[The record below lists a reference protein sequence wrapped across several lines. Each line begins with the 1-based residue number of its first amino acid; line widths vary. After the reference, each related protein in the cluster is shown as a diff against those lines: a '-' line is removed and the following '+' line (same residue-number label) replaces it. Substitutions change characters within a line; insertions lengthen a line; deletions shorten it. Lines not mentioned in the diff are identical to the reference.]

1 MTLKSEKE
9 NLRMQMW
16 DILFNKK
23 ISKRSNGDYNK
34 IPNFKGSNFA
44 AKKLSQTIEWDK
56 SNIIFCSPDSAQIPV
71 REYAL
76 KDKKLLVM
84 ATPKI
89 KDGYILL
96 NPNNI
101 DDYNIAS
108 TIEGAYKYGKFI
120 NDLPKI
126 DLVVEGSVCVDKLG
140 HRLGKGGGYGDK
152 EISYLIKNDYIT
164 PNTPIA
170 TTIHPLQIIS
180 NVPTEKHD
188 QNINMIVTINEVIRV
203 NHNINGHIVK

>member
-1 MTLKSEKE
+1 
-9 NLRMQMW
+9 
-16 DILFNKK
+16 
-23 ISKRSNGDYNK
+23 
-34 IPNFKGSNFA
+34 
-44 AKKLSQTIEWDK
+44 
-56 SNIIFCSPDSAQIPV
+56 
-71 REYAL
+71 
-76 KDKKLLVM
+76 M
-84 ATPKI
+84 ATPKL

-108 TIEGAYKYGKFI
+108 TIKGAYKYGKFI

-126 DLVVEGSVCVDKLG
+126 DLVVEGSVCVDKSG

-164 PNTPIA
+164 TNTPIA
-170 TTIHPLQIIS
+170 TTIHPIQIIS

-188 QNINMIVTINEVIRV
+188 QKINMIVTINEVIRI
-203 NHNINGHIVK
+203 NRNINGHIVK